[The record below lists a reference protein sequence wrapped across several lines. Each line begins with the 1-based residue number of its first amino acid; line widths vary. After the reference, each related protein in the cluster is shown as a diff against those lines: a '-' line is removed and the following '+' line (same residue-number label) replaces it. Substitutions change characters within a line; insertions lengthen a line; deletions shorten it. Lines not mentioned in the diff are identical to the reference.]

1 MNDVLV
7 IGGGIAGLAAAMELA
22 EQGYSVVVYEKE
34 PVLGGLAAAVEFDGR
49 IIDKYYHFLCG
60 GDDDWVKLCRRLGIE
75 DRLEWRASHTS
86 IFYNGRLYP
95 FATALDLLCFSPVD
109 ILGRIR
115 IGINALSSRFI
126 DDWRGLDGITAK
138 EWLISRM
145 GLQTYEVIWEPLL
158 RIKFGH
164 CHEQI
169 SAAWIWHRI
178 FRLAES
184 RKGIFKYERLG
195 YLQGGMQTLWRAL
208 LSRIESLGGK
218 VITGAAVDG
227 IIADGDRVAGVI
239 VGKEV
244 VSARAVLSAV
254 PLPVLAGL
262 LPAGQREFADK
273 LCAIDFIGVVCAVLK
288 IKGRLTD
295 SFWINTND
303 PGIAFNGFIEYS
315 NLNPGFFGDGSGA
328 VYVPFYLEADSDRFN
343 RSDKSLIEEYV
354 GALGR
359 VRPGFSADDVEVA
372 AVYRDRYA
380 QAVCTAGFAGKVPPH
395 AAPLKGLYL
404 IDSTQLYPSD
414 RTVSG
419 TIGLAHDAVAIM
431 SRWMT
436 EGGIE

>member
-1 MNDVLV
+1 MMDVLIV
-7 IGGGIAGLAAAMELA
+7 GGGTAGLVAAMDLV
-22 EQGYSVVVYEKE
+22 EQGYSVAVYEKE
-34 PVLGGLAAAVEFDGR
+34 PVPGGLAAAVEFDNH

-60 GDDDWVKLCRRLGIE
+60 GDHDWVELCRRLGIE
-75 DRLEWRASHTS
+75 DRLEWRDSHTS

-95 FATALDLLCFSPVD
+95 LAVPLDLLCFSPVD
-109 ILGRIR
+109 ILSRIR
-115 IGINALSSRFI
+115 IGINAISSRFI
-126 DDWRGLDGITAK
+126 HNWRCLDGITAK
-138 EWLISRM
+138 EWLISRI
-145 GLQTYEVIWEPLL
+145 GLQAYEVIWDPLL
-158 RIKFGH
+158 RIKFGRYYD
-164 CHEQI
+164 QI
-169 SAAWIWHRI
+169 SAAWVWHRI

-184 RKGIFKYERLG
+184 RKGLFEHEKLG

-208 LSRIESLGGK
+208 LARIESRGGK

-262 LPAGQREFADK
+262 LPAGQRELADK